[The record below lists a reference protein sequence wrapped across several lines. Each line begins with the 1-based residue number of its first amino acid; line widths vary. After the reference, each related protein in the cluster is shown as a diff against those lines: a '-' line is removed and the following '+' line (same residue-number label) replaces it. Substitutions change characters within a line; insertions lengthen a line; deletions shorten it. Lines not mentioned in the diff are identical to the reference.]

1 MMRAIAVLALG
12 AVAASSGAKAESA
25 SQVARALDYY
35 SGRGPIRLFFER
47 QGQISSTDFVIR

>member
-1 MMRAIAVLALG
+1 VIIQINRTPVG
-12 AVAASSGAKAESA
+12 TAEDVS
-25 SQVARALDYY
+25 RALDYY